1 MNNPTR
7 KILLLLLLLI
17 YIQFVLLYGFSY
29 ISIENDDFASFHSA
43 GRLTFEDNQ
52 SPYNYD
58 KLIQKAGFIV
68 PPYLYPPPSLLLF
81 YPLSLIPYQVAKI
94 ILLITSHLSILVF
107 IFIFF
112 FKILNLKFDQPFA
125 VFAII
130 YTFLYFPIVHTLWL
144 GQVNLL
150 VLVFLCL
157 TWYALQKNC
166 RSGVAALPLSL
177 AILIKT
183 YPALFL
189 FYLLSKKKYAIVLWV
204 IGLLFVYSFIASI
217 SLPQGV
223 WSDWLTKVLPSGGYG
238 KAAMNVLSPAHPV
251 NQSINGFISRI
262 FIKNEYSESLFH
274 LPAAAKILTY
284 AISILVI
291 MITTGLCYLS
301 SKRNDA
307 KKLIHLEFSLYLLTM
322 FMVSPFSWEHHL
334 AFVLPSIIL
343 IMYLLVY
350 SEDNIVFVI
359 IVGLSSL
366 LLAWKLPIAHPLFTK
381 GILTFGISI
390 KLYAVISLWIYLVIK
405 LNKSLKYN
413 SDLQILYPPPLT

>member
-7 KILLLLLLLI
+7 KILLLLLPLI
-17 YIQFVLLYGFSY
+17 YIQFLLLYGFSY
-29 ISIENDDFASFHSA
+29 LSLKNEDFAIFYSA
-43 GRLTFEDNQ
+43 GKLIFAENQ
-52 SPYNYD
+52 SPY
-58 KLIQKAGFIV
+58 KHKVLVHEEGFTV
-68 PPYLYPPPSLLLF
+68 PPYLYPPPSLLVF
-81 YPLSLIPYQVAKI
+81 YPFSLMPYKMAKTVMLAI
-94 ILLITSHLSILVF
+94 SHLSILIF

-112 FKILNLKFDQPFA
+112 SKILRLKLDQVFV

-130 YTFLYFPIVHTLWL
+130 YIFLFFPIVHTLWL

-157 TWYALQKNC
+157 TWYALQKNS
-166 RSGVAALPLSL
+166 RSGIVALPLSL

-183 YPALFL
+183 YPVLFL
-189 FYLLSKKKYAIVLWV
+189 FYLISKKKYAIVLWV
-204 IGLLFVYSFIASI
+204 VGLLSVYSII
-217 SLPQGV
+217 TYIYLPQEI
-223 WSDWLTKVLPSGGYG
+223 WSDWFTIVLPTGSYG
-238 KAAMNVLSPAHPV
+238 RSAMNEYSPASPV

-274 LPAAAKILTY
+274 LPAAARILTY
-284 AISILVI
+284 AISIIVI

-381 GILTFGISI
+381 GILTLGISI
-390 KLYAVISLWIYLVIK
+390 KLYAVIVLWIYLVIK
-405 LNKSLKYN
+405 LSKPLKYN
-413 SDLQILYPPPLT
+413 SDLQILYQPRLT